1 MAYVISGLSRST
13 SFITTPPLIAQY
25 SLLSLE
31 LLSYPN
37 VPQVSQRVSRSQQ
50 LLMTLVDVYNITI
63 KLVKKQ
69 AFIFRKKVT

>member
-1 MAYVISGLSRST
+1 MAHVISGLSRST

-37 VPQVSQRVSRSQQ
+37 VPQVSPRVSRSQQ